1 MEPPWN
7 AERPPLDKRSVK
19 AILCSFFY
27 FFTGAVQQVK
37 KGRGRLDRKK
47 NPVLRTLL
55 FSLWGMFLL
64 ILLIVYPKEISES
77 LRRGVETCLW
87 VLVPSLFPFLVVTS
101 FLVNIGAGESL
112 TRMATH
118 RDGNG
123 VWFLFFISLTG
134 GYPVAARTFSTLAQ
148 RGQLEKEQAAHFICC
163 ATGAGPAFVLTAV
176 GTGMFQ
182 SPTLGFLLLAAQW
195 STSFLLLALWRAK
208 RKPSLP
214 FSSVQSMRPGEA
226 LTEAVASSSRSML
239 LICAWVLVFS
249 GLSVL
254 LREMGIALFL
264 EKAFPFLPEGSGNAV
279 LSGLLEV
286 TNGCK
291 AAAEWKGTF
300 ALVLCGFFMG
310 FGGCCIALQVQTFS
324 HQVGLSLGRFLC
336 WRLFQG
342 TLAALST
349 FFLLKIFPN
358 VSPVFLSNV
367 QPIPQGTAAPA
378 TGSALLVIL
387 CLCFL
392 GFPRNSGEKT
402 G

>member
-1 MEPPWN
+1 M
-7 AERPPLDKRSVK
+7 K

-47 NPVLRTLL
+47 NPVLRALL

-87 VLVPSLFPFLVVTS
+87 VLIPSLFPFLVVTS

-182 SPTLGFLLLAAQW
+182 SPALGFLLLAAQW
-195 STSFLLLALWRAK
+195 SASFLLLALWRAK

-249 GLSVL
+249 GLSAL

-264 EKAFPFLPEGSGNAV
+264 EKAFPFLPEGSGNTV

-291 AAAEWKGTF
+291 AAAEWEGNLCSGALRFFHGVWRMLHRFAGTDLF
-300 ALVLCGFFMG
+300 SSGWSFPRPFFMLEIASRDPRRPVHFFSFKNFSKCFPCVSFQCTANSPRNGGSGHG
-310 FGGCCIALQVQTFS
+310 FGASCHFMPL
-324 HQVGLSLGRFLC
+324 
-336 WRLFQG
+336 
-342 TLAALST
+342 
-349 FFLLKIFPN
+349 
-358 VSPVFLSNV
+358 
-367 QPIPQGTAAPA
+367 
-378 TGSALLVIL
+378 
-387 CLCFL
+387 
-392 GFPRNSGEKT
+392 FPRVSAQQ
-402 G
+402 